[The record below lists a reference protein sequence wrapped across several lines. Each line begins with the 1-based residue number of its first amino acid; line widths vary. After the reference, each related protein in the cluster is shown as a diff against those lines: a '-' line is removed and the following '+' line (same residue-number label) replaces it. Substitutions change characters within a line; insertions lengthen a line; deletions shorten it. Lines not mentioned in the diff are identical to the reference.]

1 MKQIIL
7 FGAGRSATAMIDYLL
22 KNAEAEDWQ
31 IVLADANVQLAEQ
44 KIAGHPRG
52 KAVACDINDTTMRQA
67 LIAQGNFVISMLPAF
82 LHILVAKDC
91 LHYGIDMATASYLS
105 DEIKALEPELIEKGL
120 VFANELGLDPGIDHM
135 SAMQLLDEIK
145 YKGGHVT
152 SFKSYTGGLV
162 APESD
167 DNPWHYKISW
177 NPRNVVLAGQCTS
190 QYLENGKIKFTPY
203 SRLFSEAQD
212 VEVIGRGKFSMYVN
226 RDSVKYIDIY
236 KLHGVETMI
245 RGTFR
250 GEGYCDA
257 WSVLIALGMTD
268 NSTSLSLSPGFTFQS
283 FTESFLID
291 AESDYKDRLERTIK
305 RNISPDTFYKLEW
318 LGMFS
323 EDVCPLEHATP
334 AEVIE
339 HFIVNKW
346 VLRPGDKDL
355 IVMQHEIKYILE
367 GKEHT
372 LFSTLYREGKDDV
385 HTAMSELVGLPL
397 AIYTKLRLRGM
408 FSTPGATIPVE
419 KEIYEPILKELSGYG
434 IEFVESESL

>member
-1 MKQIIL
+1 
-7 FGAGRSATAMIDYLL
+7 MIDYLL
-22 KNAEAEDWQ
+22 SNAEAEDWQ
-31 IVLADANVQLAEQ
+31 IVLADANLLLAEQ
-44 KIAGHPRG
+44 KISGHPRG
-52 KAVACDINDTTMRQA
+52 RAVACDINDTNMRQA

-82 LHILVAKDC
+82 LHILVAQDC

-105 DEIKALEPELIEKGL
+105 DEIKALEPALIEKGL

-145 YKGGHVT
+145 YKGGQIT

-162 APESD
+162 APEND
-167 DNPWHYKISW
+167 DNPWHYKVSW

-190 QYLENGKIKFTPY
+190 QFLEKGKIKFTPY
-203 SRLFSEAQD
+203 SRLFSEAED
-212 VEVIGRGKFSMYVN
+212 VEVIGHGKYSMYVN
-226 RDSVKYIDIY
+226 RDSIKYVDIY
-236 KLHGVETMI
+236 RLHGVETMI

-268 NSTSLSLSPGFTFQS
+268 NSTTLSLNPGFTFAS
-283 FTESFLID
+283 FTDSFLIN
-291 AESDYKDRLERTIK
+291 SDSEPKDRIERTIK
-305 RNISPDTFYKLEW
+305 RNISPATFEKLEW

-323 EDVCPLEHATP
+323 DDVCPLQHATP

-355 IVMQHEIKYILE
+355 IVMQHEIKYMLE
-367 GKEHT
+367 GQEHT

-408 FSTPGATIPVE
+408 FNKPGATIPVE
-419 KEIYEPILKELSGYG
+419 KEMYEPILQELSQFG
-434 IEFVESESL
+434 IQFHESEGI